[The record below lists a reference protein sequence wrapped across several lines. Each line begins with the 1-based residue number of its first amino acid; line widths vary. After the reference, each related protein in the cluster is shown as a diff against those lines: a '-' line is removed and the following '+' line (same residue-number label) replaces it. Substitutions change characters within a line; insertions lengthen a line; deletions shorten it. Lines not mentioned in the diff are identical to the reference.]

1 MPGEKAAAKVE
12 QRDSQDA
19 RQLWTRKHQTLQL
32 ASDYVPTVP
41 TLGSLRN
48 LLRSIEFEHLTL
60 VHSTATGNNG
70 TVLKRLQQPRED
82 TAARA
87 SQPSLLAKLN
97 PAKGAATKHTP
108 SCLLFGRL
116 RVVCGGHAN
125 KLISKYRQWTI
136 IESLAN
142 NQASATHTRA
152 NNTLAIY

>member
-108 SCLLFGRL
+108 SFLLFGRL

-125 KLISKYRQWTI
+125 KLISKYRQWII
-136 IESLAN
+136 IESNLAD
-142 NQASATHTRA
+142 
-152 NNTLAIY
+152 